1 MSESYLDKIKEEAR
15 KANYSEEE
23 INDFINMG
31 HKFAGKST
39 ITALVELINSKAV
52 TSAQKAEAARIVK
65 KVNKLKKYDFSGY
78 ISFEF
83 KEFTHLLNVQMSVSD
98 KDYKLDIDIPDGEDY
113 AKEILT
119 RISWLKYVTIMY
131 WKQFCT
137 DNKSLFKRICDFCSD
152 VDFDTLKIS
161 PDNPNS
167 LYWDA
172 DQPKRVV
179 VFAYYTTSDGKAL
192 YKKQ

>member
-1 MSESYLDKIKEEAR
+1 MSENRLDKIKEEAL
-15 KANYSEEE
+15 KANYSEDE

-39 ITALVELINSKAV
+39 LTALIELVNIKAV
-52 TSAQKAEAARIVK
+52 TSAQKAEAVRIVK
-65 KVNKLKKYDFSGY
+65 KINKLMKYNFSGY

-83 KEFTHLLNVQMSVSD
+83 REFTNVLNIQMSLSD
-98 KDYKLDIDIPDGEDY
+98 KEYRLDIDVPPGDDY
-113 AKEILT
+113 AKEILS
-119 RISWLKYVTIMY
+119 RISWLKYVTIAY

-137 DNKSLFKRICDFCSD
+137 DNKSLFKRICDHCND

-179 VFAYYTTSDGKAL
+179 VFAYYTTSDGRAL

>member
-1 MSESYLDKIKEEAR
+1 MSENHIDKIKEEAR

-39 ITALVELINSKAV
+39 ITALVELVNSKAV
-52 TSAQKAEAARIVK
+52 TNAQKAEAARIVK
-65 KVNKLKKYDFSGY
+65 KINKLKKYDFSGY

-83 KEFTHLLNVQMSVSD
+83 KEFTHLLNVQMSISD
-98 KDYKLDIDIPDGEDY
+98 KDYRLNIDIPDGDDY
-113 AKEILT
+113 AKEILA
-119 RISWLKYVTIMY
+119 RISWLKYVTIAY

-137 DNKSLFKRICDFCSD
+137 DNKSLFKRICDFCND
-152 VDFDTLKIS
+152 VDFDTLKVS

-167 LYWDA
+167 LYWDV
-172 DQPKRVV
+172 DQPKRIV